1 MKEGARKHMSE
12 ELFAD
17 ALGEIGITG
26 PVIRMDLFSLSP
38 TEKDD
43 KNQPKPVFRQRIV
56 MPVEGF
62 VRSFGLMAQVMQ
74 QLEKQGVIKRPA
86 AGDAAV
92 PAEAS
97 APKSKNFK

>member
-1 MKEGARKHMSE
+1 MTD

-17 ALGEIGITG
+17 GLGEIGITG
-26 PVIRMDLFSLSP
+26 AVVRMDLFSLSP

-62 VRSFGLMAQVMQ
+62 VRTFALMAQVMQ

-86 AGDAAV
+86 VDAA
-92 PAEAS
+92 PAQGAGP
-97 APKSKNFK
+97 PKSKNFK